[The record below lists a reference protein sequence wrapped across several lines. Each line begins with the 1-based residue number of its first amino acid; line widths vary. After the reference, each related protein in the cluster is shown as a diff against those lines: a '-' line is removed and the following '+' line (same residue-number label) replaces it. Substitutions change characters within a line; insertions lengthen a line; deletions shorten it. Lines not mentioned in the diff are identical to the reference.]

1 MDNIDKVTLI
11 VPVYRAERYIRK
23 CVDSILG
30 QTYGNIE
37 LLLVDDGSPDNSGEI
52 CDEYA
57 DKDKRVRVF
66 HEENSG
72 VSTARNLAL
81 DNVGGKWVMFVDSDD
96 WLEPDCLSM
105 CVETAEKNNLDL
117 LQFASKRVDDEG
129 NILLDEKYEDTG
141 RLSSDEYINSA
152 DRLSVCVWG
161 NLLRNDIIRENHIRF
176 DKDLKLGEDQLFIFR
191 YAFHCKRC
199 MKIANALYNYRYNPD
214 SATSTTD
221 PRECIKSLKVFQRFE
236 YRSVFEFYIQRG
248 ILRYFLYPIMDGH
261 TLTIKETYGLIANET
276 FSLLSPINKFE
287 RPFFPI
293 FHMSKRIGLIYLTI
307 ARILLNIKNNTK

>member
-57 DKDKRVRVF
+57 NKDKRVKVF

-96 WLEPDCLSM
+96 WLEPDCLSA
-105 CVETAEKNNLDL
+105 CVETAEKNDLDL

-141 RLSSDEYINSA
+141 LLSRDEYINSA
-152 DRLSVCVWG
+152 DRLSVWG
-161 NLLRNDIIRENHIRF
+161 NLLRNDIIRKNHIRF

-199 MKIANALYNYRYNPD
+199 MKITDALYNYRYNPD

-221 PRECIKSLKVFQRFE
+221 PKECIKSLKAFQRFE
-236 YRSVFEFYIQRG
+236 YRKVFEFYIQRG

-261 TLTIKETYGLIANET
+261 ILTVKEAYGLIANET

-287 RPFFPI
+287 RLFFPI
-293 FHMSKRIGLIYLTI
+293 FRMSKRIGLIYLTI
-307 ARILLNIKNNTK
+307 ARILLNIKYNTK